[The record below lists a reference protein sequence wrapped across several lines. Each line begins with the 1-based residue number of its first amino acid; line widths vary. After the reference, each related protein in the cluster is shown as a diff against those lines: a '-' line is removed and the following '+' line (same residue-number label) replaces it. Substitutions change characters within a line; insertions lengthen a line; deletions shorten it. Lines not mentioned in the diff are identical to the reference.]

1 MAEVKSDRRD
11 HAQIHA
17 HDHARAHGGGGLAAP
32 DGSRIAAADGQL
44 RAHGGA
50 PAFELDRYLRERAA
64 LVERAL
70 AGAVHGG
77 SGGAPAGRLFEA
89 MRYSLLAGGKR
100 LRPVLALAACEAV
113 GGRLEAAMGFAC
125 AIEMIHTYSLIH
137 DDLPCMDDD
146 DLRRGRPT
154 NHKIY
159 GEAIAT
165 LAGDA
170 LLTDA
175 FAVLA
180 RSGAAYGGVPPAAL
194 LATVA
199 ELAEAA
205 GSAGMVAGQA
215 IDLLGEGR
223 SMTVQELE
231 YLHRRK
237 TGALFIAAAR
247 GGARLGGAGE
257 AELAALEA
265 YARALGLAFQVID
278 DILDVE
284 ASTEQMGKRTGKD
297 AAHGKNTY
305 PRLLGL
311 DKSWQL
317 ARDLERRALGALDA
331 FDQRAEPLR
340 ALARFTVERR
350 L

>member
-1 MAEVKSDRRD
+1 MADAEPQHKRELKV
-11 HAQIHA
+11 AGA
-17 HDHARAHGGGGLAAP
+17 ARARAAI
-32 DGSRIAAADGQL
+32 GSPGA
-44 RAHGGA
+44 RASVGDGA
-50 PAFELDRYLRERAA
+50 PLDIERYLRERAA
-64 LVERAL
+64 LVEQAL
-70 AGAVHGG
+70 AHAV
-77 SGGAPAGRLFEA
+77 SAADAAAGRLHEA
-89 MRYSLLAGGKR
+89 MRYSLLGGGKR

-113 GGRLEAAMGFAC
+113 GGPLEAAMDFAC

-175 FAVLA
+175 FWVLA
-180 RSGAAYGGVPPAAL
+180 KSAAPPAAL

-199 ELAEAA
+199 ELAAAA

-223 SMTVQELE
+223 TMTMEELE

-237 TGALFIAAAR
+237 TGALFIAAVR

-257 AELAALEA
+257 AQLEALEA

-297 AAHGKNTY
+297 LAHGKNTY
-305 PRLLGL
+305 PGLIGL
-311 DKSWQL
+311 DQSWRF
-317 ARDLERRALGALDA
+317 ARELECRAHQALDG

-340 ALARFTVERR
+340 SLASFAVERR

>member
-1 MAEVKSDRRD
+1 MV
-11 HAQIHA
+11 
-17 HDHARAHGGGGLAAP
+17 
-32 DGSRIAAADGQL
+32 
-44 RAHGGA
+44 
-50 PAFELDRYLRERAA
+50 
-64 LVERAL
+64 
-70 AGAVHGG
+70 
-77 SGGAPAGRLFEA
+77 
-89 MRYSLLAGGKR
+89 
-100 LRPVLALAACEAV
+100 
-113 GGRLEAAMGFAC
+113 
-125 AIEMIHTYSLIH
+125 HTYSLIH

-154 NHKIY
+154 NHKVY
-159 GEAIAT
+159 GEALAT

-175 FAVLA
+175 FWILA
-180 RSGAAYGGVPPAAL
+180 KSAAGSPSVPPATV

-205 GSAGMVAGQA
+205 GSPGMVAGQVV
-215 IDLLGEGR
+215 DLLGEGR
-223 SMTVQELE
+223 TMTIQELE

-237 TGALFIAAAR
+237 TGALFIAAVR
-247 GGARLGGAGE
+247 GGARLGGANQPQLE
-257 AELAALEA
+257 ALEI

-284 ASTEQMGKRTGKD
+284 SSTEQMGKRTGKD

-305 PRLLGL
+305 PALIGL

-317 ARDLERRALGALDA
+317 ARDLERRAGHALDG
-331 FDQRAEPLR
+331 FDYRAEPLR
-340 ALARFTVERR
+340 ALARFAVERR

>member
-1 MAEVKSDRRD
+1 MAEAKSNHSDRTRAPKD
-11 HAQIHA
+11 ETAA
-17 HDHARAHGGGGLAAP
+17 HVHPDAASVNGRAHAGERAP
-32 DGSRIAAADGQL
+32 
-44 RAHGGA
+44 
-50 PAFELDRYLRERAA
+50 LDIERYLGERVAI
-64 LVERAL
+64 VNRAL
-70 AGAVHGG
+70 ACAVAETD
-77 SGGAPAGRLFEA
+77 APAQRLLEA

-113 GGRLEAAMGFAC
+113 GGPLEAALGFAC
-125 AIEMIHTYSLIH
+125 ALEMIHTYSLIH

-154 NHKIY
+154 NHRIY
-159 GEAIAT
+159 GDALAT

-175 FAVLA
+175 FWMLA
-180 RSGAAYGGVPPAAL
+180 RSAVSTAGVPPAAL

-223 SMTVQELE
+223 SLTIEQLE

-237 TGALFIAAAR
+237 TGALFIAAVR

-257 AELAALEA
+257 DQLQALEA

-284 ASTEQMGKRTGKD
+284 ATTEQMGKRTGKD
-297 AAHGKNTY
+297 VAHGKNTY
-305 PRLLGL
+305 PALIGL

-317 ARDLERRALGALDA
+317 ARDLERRARRALDD

-340 ALARFTVERR
+340 ALASFAVERK

>member
-1 MAEVKSDRRD
+1 MAEEVKSDRRD
-11 HAQIHA
+11 HA
-17 HDHARAHGGGGLAAP
+17 HDHERVHGAAAAANN
-32 DGSRIAAADGQL
+32 GQHTAAADGHP
-44 RAHGGA
+44 RAQSNA

-70 AGAVHGG
+70 TGAVNG
-77 SGGAPAGRLFEA
+77 SGGASAPAGRLFEA

-159 GEAIAT
+159 GEAVAT

-175 FAVLA
+175 FTVLA
-180 RSGAAYGGVPPAAL
+180 RSGVASSAAPPAAL
-194 LATVA
+194 LTTVA

-205 GSAGMVAGQA
+205 GSAGMVAGQV

-223 SMTVQELE
+223 NLTVQELE

-237 TGALFIAAAR
+237 TGALFIAAVR
-247 GGARLGGAGE
+247 GGARLGGAGG

-278 DILDVE
+278 DILDVTQT
-284 ASTEQMGKRTGKD
+284 TEKLGKSAGKD
-297 AAHGKNTY
+297 IAAQKATY
-305 PRLLGL
+305 PALLGL
-311 DKSWQL
+311 DKAKKEADRL
-317 ARDLERRALGALDA
+317 TARARAALKP
-331 FDQRAEPLR
+331 FGKKAEPL
-340 ALARFTVERR
+340 AELARHMAQRTV
-350 L
+350 

>member
-1 MAEVKSDRRD
+1 MPVVTRHRHPDQEKLEVFDLHS
-11 HAQIHA
+11 
-17 HDHARAHGGGGLAAP
+17 
-32 DGSRIAAADGQL
+32 
-44 RAHGGA
+44 
-50 PAFELDRYLRERAA
+50 YLNERAQ
-64 LVERAL
+64 LIERAL
-70 AGAVHGG
+70 RRSAEEPAGA
-77 SGGAPAGRLFEA
+77 AARLHEA

-100 LRPVLALAACEAV
+100 LRPVLVLASCEAV
-113 GGRLEAAMGFAC
+113 GGSLDAAMGFAC

-154 NHKIY
+154 NHKVY
-159 GEAIAT
+159 GEALAT

-175 FAVLA
+175 FWILA
-180 RSGAAYGGVPPAAL
+180 KSAAGSPSVPPATV

-205 GSAGMVAGQA
+205 GSPGMVAGQVV
-215 IDLLGEGR
+215 DLLGEGR
-223 SMTVQELE
+223 TMTIQELE

-237 TGALFIAAAR
+237 TGALFIAAVR
-247 GGARLGGAGE
+247 GGARLGGANQAQLE
-257 AELAALEA
+257 ALEI

-284 ASTEQMGKRTGKD
+284 SSTEQMGKRTGKD

-305 PRLLGL
+305 PALIGL

-317 ARDLERRALGALDA
+317 ARDLERRAGHALDG
-331 FDQRAEPLR
+331 FDYRAEPLR
-340 ALARFTVERR
+340 ALARFAVERR

>member
-1 MAEVKSDRRD
+1 MAEGKSDRTRD
-11 HAQIHA
+11 THVPKGAAQA
-17 HDHARAHGGGGLAAP
+17 RPGAAPAADRAHVG
-32 DGSRIAAADGQL
+32 D
-44 RAHGGA
+44 GGA
-50 PAFELDRYLRERAA
+50 PLEIERYLRDRAA
-64 LVERAL
+64 VVERAL
-70 AGAVHGG
+70 AGAVAQTD
-77 SGGAPAGRLFEA
+77 APAGRLFEA

-175 FAVLA
+175 FEMLA
-180 RSGAAYGGVPPAAL
+180 GSAAPSVGVAPAAL

-199 ELAEAA
+199 ELAAAA

-223 SMTVQELE
+223 AMTVEELE
-231 YLHRRK
+231 YLHGRK
-237 TGALFIAAAR
+237 TGALFVTAVR

-257 AELAALEA
+257 IQLAALEA

-297 AAHGKNTY
+297 VAHGKNTY
-305 PRLLGL
+305 PGLIGL
-311 DKSWQL
+311 DRSWQL
-317 ARDLERRALGALDA
+317 ARDLERRAHQALDG
-331 FDQRAEPLR
+331 FDHRAGPLR
-340 ALARFTVERR
+340 ALASFAVERR